1 MEQQETEEKRN
12 LRMELIRLK
21 VDARTISLHE
31 WLERAFDLVSRIEQ
45 KAIQRDRLT
54 RVIGPGRV
62 VEVRGKE

>member
-31 WLERAFDLVSRIEQ
+31 WLERALELVSRIEQ